1 MKEYFLTPAGLAA
14 CYLLLMNL
22 TAFLMMGWDKRQSK
36 REGARRTPE
45 KRLFLAALLGGS
57 IGAIA
62 GMFHFHH
69 KTRHWYFR
77 YGLPAILVLQ
87 LAAAGGI
94 WYWLRG

>member
-1 MKEYFLTPAGLAA
+1 MKTYLLSPAGLALI
-14 CYLLLMNL
+14 YLLAINL
-22 TAFLMMGWDKRQSK
+22 VAFCMMGWDKRQSK
-36 REGARRTPE
+36 RTGARRTPE
-45 KRLFLAALLGGS
+45 KRLFLTALLGGS

-77 YGLPAILVLQ
+77 YGLPVILILQ

-94 WYWLRG
+94 WYWLHS